1 MADPTLA
8 VHTALL
14 ARLKALVECDVWDAV
29 PQGTDY
35 PYVCMDSSQTVDDPY
50 IGIRVVNQFFYLS
63 VWSRAYGQ
71 AEVLK
76 ILGQIDAINE
86 TPLATST
93 GHVASVRVERAY
105 TVREPDNL
113 TFKGHV
119 TLRII
124 TQHGE

>member
-14 ARLKALVECDVWDAV
+14 ARLKELVDCDVWDAV
-29 PQGTDY
+29 PQGSAY
-35 PYVCMDSSQTVDDPY
+35 PYVCMDSSQAVDDPY
-50 IGIRVVNQFFYLS
+50 IGIRVSTHFFYLS

-71 AEVLK
+71 AEVLR
-76 ILGQIDAINE
+76 IIGQIEAINE

-113 TFKGHV
+113 TFQGQI